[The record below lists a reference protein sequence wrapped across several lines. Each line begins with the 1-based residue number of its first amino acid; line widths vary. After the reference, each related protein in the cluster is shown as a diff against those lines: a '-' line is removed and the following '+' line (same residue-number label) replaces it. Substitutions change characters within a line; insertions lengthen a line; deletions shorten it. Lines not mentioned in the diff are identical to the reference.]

1 MIHQKVFMFDD
12 TLKNNITM
20 YRNYSD
26 DELSY
31 VIKKAGLEDVVGS
44 NADGI
49 EQNVGENGKNL
60 SGGEQQRIA
69 IARALLRKSDVL
81 ILDEATSSLDNEVAV
96 KIENTVLSQK
106 DMTAIVITHKLVESI
121 LKKYDG
127 IIVLHKGRIAEYGT
141 FDELMERKG
150 KFYGLFMLS

>member
-1 MIHQKVFMFDD
+1 M
-12 TLKNNITM
+12 
-20 YRNYSD
+20 
-26 DELSY
+26 
-31 VIKKAGLEDVVGS
+31 
-44 NADGI
+44 
-49 EQNVGENGKNL
+49 
-60 SGGEQQRIA
+60 
-69 IARALLRKSDVL
+69 L

-96 KIENTVLSQK
+96 KIENTVLIQK

-150 KFYGLFMLS
+150 KFYGLLMLS